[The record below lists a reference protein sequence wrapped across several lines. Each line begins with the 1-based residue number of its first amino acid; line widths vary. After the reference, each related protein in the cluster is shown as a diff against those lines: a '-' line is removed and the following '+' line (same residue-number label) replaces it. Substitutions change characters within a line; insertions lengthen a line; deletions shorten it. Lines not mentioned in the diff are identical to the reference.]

1 MRSHPGTGLYL
12 LKALAVSSH
21 KVFLIY
27 LLAVL
32 AMPLPAGAAEARRPK
47 RILVLHSYN
56 IPLPAHIE
64 VDRGLKAGYRAIGS
78 QPVEWD
84 TEYLDLVRFGDPGY
98 LDLIQDL
105 LRRKYG
111 HGHRPVDV
119 VIPVFSPAIK
129 FFLTY
134 GESILPG
141 VPVVICGEVDKF
153 RQNVPKT
160 PQVAGTVM
168 TPRYGDNVQLI
179 LSLHPGTRRLVLV
192 AGSGDLDRQI
202 GAVAKGAL
210 KAHPVNIETT
220 YLNDFSFKDLG
231 RKIADLPR
239 DAVIA
244 YLQITRD
251 NQGNQTLPQDGLA
264 LVVQAAKVPV
274 YGLVETWLGKGIV
287 GGYLFRLE
295 EMARKTGELAARIL
309 NGERPEKVSIVPV
322 SNFPMFDWRQ
332 LRRWGISEDRLPPG
346 SIVRFRE
353 HTLWEDHGR
362 KIVGVIL
369 LLACQSI
376 LIAGL
381 LIQRTRRRRAE
392 LEARQRRDELAH
404 VSRVATVGELTSCLS
419 HGYQCPGSLAV
430 SSAGKT

>member
-1 MRSHPGTGLYL
+1 
-12 LKALAVSSH
+12 
-21 KVFLIY
+21 
-27 LLAVL
+27 
-32 AMPLPAGAAEARRPK
+32 
-47 RILVLHSYN
+47 
-56 IPLPAHIE
+56 
-64 VDRGLKAGYRAIGS
+64 
-78 QPVEWD
+78 
-84 TEYLDLVRFGDPGY
+84 
-98 LDLIQDL
+98 
-105 LRRKYG
+105 
-111 HGHRPVDV
+111 
-119 VIPVFSPAIK
+119 
-129 FFLTY
+129 
-134 GESILPG
+134 
-141 VPVVICGEVDKF
+141 
-153 RQNVPKT
+153 
-160 PQVAGTVM
+160 
-168 TPRYGDNVQLI
+168 
-179 LSLHPGTRRLVLV
+179 
-192 AGSGDLDRQI
+192 
-202 GAVAKGAL
+202 
-210 KAHPVNIETT
+210 
-220 YLNDFSFKDLG
+220 
-231 RKIADLPR
+231 
-239 DAVIA
+239 VIA

-309 NGERPEKVSIVPV
+309 NGERPGKVSIVSV
-322 SNFPMFDWRQ
+322 SNSPMFDWRQ

-404 VSRVATVGELTSCLS
+404 VSRVATVGELTSCLTHELKQPLTAMVTNAQAALRFLLREKPDFMEVEGALREIARDGTRSGEIMHRLRNLLKKSEINQAPVDLNEVALEMVTLVQADFTAAGVSLS
-419 HGYQCPGSLAV
+419 HDLARDLPWVMGDRIQLEQVVLNLLANGLEATKDLTGKVQTVQVTTRKEDDGGAGLTVRDSGPGLPPEILSRLFEPFFTTKAKGMGMGLAV
-430 SSAGKT
+430 SKSIIEVHGGRIWAESNKDRGAAFHISLPAAGEKEDGPG